1 MTLIKFRIEQSL
13 ENIDTSFFTFKLK
26 YSNLHLHLH
35 SIASEIIKLHID
47 LDLNSEVLYIVS
59 CQNQSDHTSISWYNI
74 QTREVE
80 MIIELEIELDRF
92 EVFTIYQNKIEYIE
106 HI

>member
-26 YSNLHLHLH
+26 YSNLRLH
-35 SIASEIIKLHID
+35 SLASEIIKLHVD
-47 LDLNSEVLYIVS
+47 LELNSEVLYIVS
-59 CQNQSDHTSISWYNI
+59 CQNQSDHTNISWYNI

-92 EVFTIYQNKIEYIE
+92 EVFTIYQNKIDHIE